1 MTSACFRRCLLNV
14 VFDNEDK
21 LKEFR
26 YHNGFLREHIVTGK
40 GEKGFIKS
48 YVGLYR
54 VDNIMNLNEHTRGIN
69 FSSEHQSPPY
79 SGYVE
84 REKFIPTIRRSN
96 EDDFF
101 RREAVSLR
109 YENDD
114 DDDDDDDMEHSEREG
129 GGGNKTMGIVECD
142 LLIRYFCKIVLSIN
156 RLESNTEHW
165 NALLLSLRELIE
177 WVIRK
182 DTELTGLGP
191 VCGDVAA
198 LQKQQQ
204 HKKGNDM
211 NMPSGA
217 SLDAQKKI
225 RVLLADVEDDHRGF
239 RRQLEDKRPVVE
251 NNLLSGRQYIANEP
265 PLSDTSD
272 SEENSEVPIPST
284 LLTRMNNLRRNKESW
299 PTGRELDGDSRGYR
313 SAEEQA
319 RELTRSI
326 RREVNKL
333 SEQWN
338 ALIERSDAWKRKLD
352 DTANRF
358 HLSERLCAL
367 EEATGPF
374 IGEHREKTFGNELPC
389 SKDDPQ
395 MRSRPIDV
403 RVASNATEISSSRSS
418 PEESFIS
425 IAKEDEEVR
434 SRLLFAALNPRRS
447 RIYYRATQRN
457 GCIRDAS
464 IIVFDSSPFSG
475 AQVRAVD
482 RRWIGEVFT
491 DESVN

>member
-1 MTSACFRRCLLNV
+1 
-14 VFDNEDK
+14 
-21 LKEFR
+21 EFR

-48 YVGLYR
+48 TLYFLY
-54 VDNIMNLNEHTRGIN
+54 NIMNLNEHTHGIN
-69 FSSEHQSPPY
+69 FSSEHQSP
-79 SGYVE
+79 
-84 REKFIPTIRRSN
+84 
-96 EDDFF
+96 
-101 RREAVSLR
+101 
-109 YENDD
+109 
-114 DDDDDDDMEHSEREG
+114 
-129 GGGNKTMGIVECD
+129 NKTMGIVECD
-142 LLIRYFCKIVLSIN
+142 LIWSVYSACMFFLCRN

-198 LQKQQQ
+198 LQKQQV
-204 HKKGNDM
+204 
-211 NMPSGA
+211 GA
-217 SLDAQKKI
+217 LRLSLRETI
-225 RVLLADVEDDHRGF
+225 RRVKRQEKTWHCTRHQCSLSRYFCFTIYASPLQDDHRGF

-272 SEENSEVPIPST
+272 SEENSEIPILST
-284 LLTRMNNLRRNKESW
+284 SLAQTNILRRNKESR

-395 MRSRPIDV
+395 MRSRPIDA

-418 PEESFIS
+418 PEEPFIS
-425 IAKEDEEVR
+425 IAMEDEEVR
-434 SRLLFAALNPRRS
+434 SRLLF
-447 RIYYRATQRN
+447 
-457 GCIRDAS
+457 
-464 IIVFDSSPFSG
+464 FSG

-482 RRWIGEVFT
+482 RRGVNRAFTTLARTLVEV
-491 DESVN
+491 

>member
-1 MTSACFRRCLLNV
+1 
-14 VFDNEDK
+14 
-21 LKEFR
+21 EFR

-54 VDNIMNLNEHTRGIN
+54 VAYNKFFERA
-69 FSSEHQSPPY
+69 SVAAY

-114 DDDDDDDMEHSEREG
+114 DGDMEHSEWGR
-129 GGGNKTMGIVECD
+129 GGNKTMGIVECD
-142 LLIRYFCKIVLSIN
+142 LNIMFITFIVLIRN

-198 LQKQQQ
+198 LQKQQAGVLQ
-204 HKKGNDM
+204 LCLYDRRQLIRNTDIYVFSSRLSVPPHGNVSFNYIIAHM
-211 NMPSGA
+211 NMSSGA

-225 RVLLADVEDDHRGF
+225 RVHRCSLSRYFCFTIYASPLQDDHRGF

-272 SEENSEVPIPST
+272 SEENLEVPIAST
-284 LLTRMNNLRRNKESW
+284 SLIRTNNSRRNKESR

-389 SKDDPQ
+389 SKDESGEK
-395 MRSRPIDV
+395 MRSNIQRGKSV
-403 RVASNATEISSSRSS
+403 ERLHQRMHSSSLMQTLRSS
-418 PEESFIS
+418 SSCIRPRTKKSFTLQQ
-425 IAKEDEEVR
+425 V
-434 SRLLFAALNPRRS
+434 PRR
-447 RIYYRATQRN
+447 RN
-457 GCIRDAS
+457 RL
-464 IIVFDSSPFSG
+464 
-475 AQVRAVD
+475 
-482 RRWIGEVFT
+482 
-491 DESVN
+491 